1 MKSKGSH
8 LLNTSLAE
16 GIRTIGFR
24 RWYEREL
31 MSGHAQLVLL
41 VLAVVGFVGC
51 LELMPALPSAEG
63 FTIALYGAVCAAIGA
78 WALRR
83 YLYLLMRAE
92 AIAHQANCPQCKA
105 YGCLR
110 LAAGNRSDCTTGVQC
125 RRCGY
130 EWRITA

>member
-41 VLAVVGFVGC
+41 VLAVVGFMGC

-63 FTIALYGAVCAAIGA
+63 FTIALYGA
-78 WALRR
+78 
-83 YLYLLMRAE
+83 
-92 AIAHQANCPQCKA
+92 
-105 YGCLR
+105 
-110 LAAGNRSDCTTGVQC
+110 
-125 RRCGY
+125 
-130 EWRITA
+130 